1 MTLRLVFLEI
11 CGRETSHKPRSE
23 LYTELGLKVS
33 RNMIIIMSPV
43 SSEIDVA
50 MSEAQSKQKDL
61 DLALMAS
68 MTP

>member
-1 MTLRLVFLEI
+1 MTLRLVFLKI
-11 CGRETSHKPRSE
+11 CGRETSHKPRSG

-50 MSEAQSKQKDL
+50 MSEPQSKPKNL